1 VNAARALDH
10 AAMTALDVRER
21 RRRRA
26 VVAARLLASGADAIS
41 AIDWDMLD
49 KAPAWLALPEADLA
63 TLQRQV
69 GALAYASEM
78 RLWID
83 GARLG
88 AARAALSEAF
98 MQALLGQRDLVAFPP
113 DALALPRIDHASKVP
128 TNLQIVGA
136 AVLLASMP
144 QGSMRRVVT
153 AAMAPTAPAPMAT
166 EIAQS
171 LVNRAQAL
179 AAQSSA
185 SPLAG
190 ASSQVSPRSSE

>member
-153 AAMAPTAPAPMAT
+153 AAMAPTAPAPMAA

>member
-1 VNAARALDH
+1 
-10 AAMTALDVRER
+10 MTALDVRER

-26 VVAARLLASGADAIS
+26 GVAARLLASGADAIS

-69 GALAYASEM
+69 GALVYASQM

-88 AARAALSEAF
+88 AARVAIGEAF

-113 DALALPRIDHASKVP
+113 DSIALPRIEHASKVP

-153 AAMAPTAPAPMAT
+153 AAMAPTAPAAMAA
-166 EIAQS
+166 EMAQS
-171 LVNRAQAL
+171 LVSRAQAL

-190 ASSQVSPRSSE
+190 VPAHDSTRGSE

>member
-1 VNAARALDH
+1 
-10 AAMTALDVRER
+10 
-21 RRRRA
+21 
-26 VVAARLLASGADAIS
+26 
-41 AIDWDMLD
+41 MLD

-69 GALAYASEM
+69 GALPYASEM

-88 AARAALSEAF
+88 AARAALGEAF
-98 MQALLGQRDLVAFPP
+98 MQALLGQRDLVAFPT
-113 DALALPRIDHASKVP
+113 DAIALPRIDHPSKVP

-153 AAMAPTAPAPMAT
+153 AAMAPTAPAPMAA
-166 EIAQS
+166 EMAQS
-171 LVNRAQAL
+171 LVTRAQAL

-185 SPLAG
+185 SPLADG
-190 ASSQVSPRSSE
+190 SSQVSARSSA

>member
-1 VNAARALDH
+1 VNAARPLDH
-10 AAMTALDVRER
+10 AAMTAFDVRER
-21 RRRRA
+21 RRRRG

-69 GALAYASEM
+69 GALVYASEM

-88 AARAALSEAF
+88 AARAALGDAF
-98 MQALLGQRDLVAFPP
+98 TQALLGQRDLVAFPP
-113 DALALPRIDHASKVP
+113 NATALPRIDHASKVP
-128 TNLQIVGA
+128 THLQVIGA

-144 QGSMRRVVT
+144 QGAMRRAVT
-153 AAMAPTAPAPMAT
+153 AAMAPTTPAAIAAEM
-166 EIAQS
+166 AQS
-171 LVNRAQAL
+171 LVSRAQAL

-190 ASSQVSPRSSE
+190 APSQTSSASAE

>member
-88 AARAALSEAF
+88 AARGALSEAF